1 MDFDPPLQ
9 AVYSS
14 LFDRARDKGEAEGA
28 GCVAD
33 EDVDIKKL
41 PMIDLGRLL
50 LGDAERE
57 GCKKDIAAAA
67 REWGFFQ
74 VRNHGV
80 PKQLLERIYVEQMKV
95 FRQPFNKKKEER
107 LLNFSVDSY
116 RWGAPNATSLQQ
128 LSWSE
133 AYHIS
138 LSATS
143 AATESHLEEE
153 NNSDNLRSVYIY
165 IYDPHIACMLNNFKM
180 YLINITRIMFF
191 ICMLINKPVIRCT
204 IWK

>member
-9 AVYSS
+9 TVYSS
-14 LFDRARDKGEAEGA
+14 LFGRARDKGEAEGA
-28 GCVAD
+28 WCVAD
-33 EDVDIKKL
+33 DVDVKKL

-67 REWGFFQ
+67 REWGLFQ

-80 PKQLLERIYVEQMKV
+80 SKQLLERIYAEQMKV

-107 LLNFSVDSY
+107 LLNYSADSY
-116 RWGAPNATSLQQ
+116 RWGAPNATTLQQ

-143 AATESHLEEE
+143 TTADSLEEE
-153 NNSDNLRSVYIY
+153 NNSDNLRSVYIWSS
-165 IYDPHIACMLNNFKM
+165 HCMHA
-180 YLINITRIMFF
+180 
-191 ICMLINKPVIRCT
+191 
-204 IWK
+204 

>member
-9 AVYSS
+9 IVYSS
-14 LFDRARDKGEAEGA
+14 LFGGAPDKGEAEGS

-33 EDVDIKKL
+33 EVDTKKL

-67 REWGFFQ
+67 GEWGFFQ

-80 PKQLLERIYVEQMKV
+80 PEQLLERIYVEQMKV

-133 AYHIS
+133 AYHIP

-143 AATESHLEEE
+143 TTASDHLEEE
-153 NNSDNLRSVYIY
+153 NNSNISLRSVYI
-165 IYDPHIACMLNNFKM
+165 
-180 YLINITRIMFF
+180 
-191 ICMLINKPVIRCT
+191 
-204 IWK
+204 